1 VPLAE
6 LVSRQRQ
13 MQRLLDKMAG
23 MVGQYFLP
31 KMEGVRI
38 SMVAPAGTAYLVEG
52 ARQEAVSWQQG
63 QLLLS
68 NAQLKGLPRAS
79 CNCKG
84 RSCV

>member
-1 VPLAE
+1 
-6 LVSRQRQ
+6 
-13 MQRLLDKMAG
+13 
-23 MVGQYFLP
+23 
-31 KMEGVRI
+31 
-38 SMVAPAGTAYLVEG
+38 MVAPAGTAYLVEG

-84 RSCV
+84 EILRLTPGCTRVATRVRRLPE